1 MKHLKILSVLVF
13 VAVTALVTS
22 CKSKDPEVL
31 ESAVK
36 IHLTKPGNAVIND
49 LNTIKV
55 EFVHQTTMFKTLGT
69 VSSENLVTAKLEQGV
84 YNVSVIAKAKVSV
97 QDANGQFIEQ
107 DVTLRGVANALS
119 ISGTDF
125 NHTIELFVNYESNAW
140 VFKEIYFAGSSKPG
154 GGSYFQDKY
163 FEIYNNTNQTLYADG
178 LCLSE
183 ADHTNALSPN
193 PYQDIIDEYFLAYVV
208 YQIPGDGT
216 TYPVEPGKS
225 IIIADVGKNHS
236 LENPHAADMSI
247 ADFEWYDE
255 HALDVDV
262 PEVPNMY
269 RAFCGSASI
278 YTPHSRGYKAWAI
291 FDPQKDIQEF
301 LNENSVDVTTP
312 SSIVVTRIKV
322 PNANVVD
329 AVEAGDGTKFAAKA
343 ISTKLDLSFADVGAD
358 TDALKN
364 KVIRRK
370 VKETDNGRVIYLDT
384 NNSDNDFEIN
394 VERQPKQY

>member
-1 MKHLKILSVLVF
+1 MKHLKILSVLAFIGVI
-13 VAVTALVTS
+13 ALFTS
-22 CKSKDPEVL
+22 CRPNEPEVL
-31 ESAVK
+31 ESSVK
-36 IHLTKPGNAVIND
+36 IHLTKPESAVIED
-49 LNTIKV
+49 INTIKV
-55 EFVHQTTMFKTLGT
+55 EFVHQTTMLRTLGT

-84 YNVSVIAKAKVSV
+84 YNVSVTAKAKVSV
-97 QDANGQFIEQ
+97 EDVNGQFIEQ

-119 ISGTDF
+119 ISGVDF
-125 NHTIELFVNYESNAW
+125 SHTIDLFINYESNAW
-140 VFKEIYFAGSSKPG
+140 VFKEIYFAGSSKPE

-163 FEIYNNTNQTLYADG
+163 FEIYNNTNQILYADG
-178 LCLSE
+178 LCLTE

-193 PYQDIIDEYFLAYVV
+193 AYQDIIDEYYWAYVV

-225 IIIADVGKNHS
+225 IIIADIGKNHS
-236 LENPHAADMSI
+236 LENPNAADMSI

-291 FDPQKDIQEF
+291 FDPKKDIQEF

-312 SSIVVTRIKV
+312 SGIVVTRIKV

-329 AVEAGDGTKFAAKA
+329 AVEAGDASVFGAKA
-343 ISTKLDLSFADVGAD
+343 ISTTLDVSFADVGSD

-384 NNSDNDFEIN
+384 NNSENDFEVN